1 MNLKKLKPYLYL
13 AGDFLIILAGVAVFA
28 AAFFGIGWKAAQS
41 ESMHPEVERAA
52 WETFVGREGK

>member
-13 AGDFLIILAGVAVFA
+13 AADFFIILAGVAVFA

-41 ESMHPEVERAA
+41 ESINPEVERAA
-52 WETFVGREGK
+52 WETFAGREGK